1 MVPKDATCL
10 SLLLP
15 ERYPFLF
22 FKFFSK
28 NSKML
33 ALQGILET
41 KWSWNFKKLLQIT
54 QIFFFLMNGEV
65 LHIMLGEE
73 AGSKVVFI
81 ISKNTLHMHDIL
93 SVSYKLCR
101 ENVLYH
107 LHSEKNAVF

>member
-1 MVPKDATCL
+1 
-10 SLLLP
+10 
-15 ERYPFLF
+15 
-22 FKFFSK
+22 
-28 NSKML
+28 
-33 ALQGILET
+33 
-41 KWSWNFKKLLQIT
+41 
-54 QIFFFLMNGEV
+54 MNGEV

-93 SVSYKLCR
+93 SVSYKLCC